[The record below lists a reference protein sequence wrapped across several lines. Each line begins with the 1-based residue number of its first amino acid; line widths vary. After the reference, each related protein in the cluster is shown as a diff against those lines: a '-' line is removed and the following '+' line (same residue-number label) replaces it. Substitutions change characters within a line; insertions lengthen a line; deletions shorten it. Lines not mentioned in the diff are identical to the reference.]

1 MSTFWDD
8 RLHECQ
14 YGAAHPVRPADW
26 LYPLDYQWVDFFTGT
41 RGGEQVLVGPYEG
54 LLIACTFDPAGALL
68 RVEERRLKAEPDPDP
83 ERDAL
88 YLGILREA
96 GRDAPRIPPRYL
108 EAMAWSN
115 PPVRQAWAWAEQLGV
130 QFGPVRVRRF
140 ALPGKRIGIEDDNQL
155 ADRGIWAGGE
165 YESAEAWLRN
175 WLASGNFVMWWSR
188 DLWVDG
194 TGHVFAT

>member
-1 MSTFWDD
+1 VSTFWDD
-8 RLHECQ
+8 RLRECQ

-140 ALPGKRIGIEDDNQL
+140 ALPGKRIGIEDGNRL
-155 ADRGIWAGGE
+155 YEGRESEEGGGTLE
-165 YESAEAWLRN
+165 GWLTGG
-175 WLASGNFVMWWSR
+175 SFVFWWSR
-188 DLWVDG
+188 DLWVG
-194 TGHVFAT
+194 EGGRVFAT